1 MKDMFRKLQL
11 FAEEGAEGGA
21 GDAEA
26 STAEDQEGTQGDQ
39 NGSGEVEPGQK
50 PEKKYTD
57 EDLDRII
64 AKKIAAERKRMS
76 KLFNDEQQESELD
89 KRERDV
95 LKREL
100 RADAKDTLTSQ
111 GLPSTLADLIDY
123 SDRESSEK
131 SLENV
136 ISIFR
141 EATAQGVKNALRG
154 HAPRVGSSLPGKDP
168 IADAFAR
175 KAR

>member
-1 MKDMFRKLQL
+1 MRF
-11 FAEEGAEGGA
+11 
-21 GDAEA
+21 
-26 STAEDQEGTQGDQ
+26 ST
-39 NGSGEVEPGQK
+39 
-50 PEKKYTD
+50 
-57 EDLDRII
+57 
-64 AKKIAAERKRMS
+64 
-76 KLFNDEQQESELD
+76 LFNRLLKGSVAVEVYRRKENSED
-89 KRERDV
+89 GETQRDV

-123 SDRESSEK
+123 SDEESSEK

-154 HAPRVGSSLPGKDP
+154 HAPRVGASLPGKDP
-168 IADAFAR
+168 IADAFAK

>member
-26 STAEDQEGTQGDQ
+26 STAEDQEGAQGDQ
-39 NGSGEVEPGQK
+39 NESGRTEPGQK

-57 EDLDRII
+57 EDVDRII

-111 GLPSTLADLIDY
+111 GLPSTLADLVDY
-123 SDRESSEK
+123 SDKESSEK
-131 SLENV
+131 SLEAV
-136 ISIFR
+136 ISTFR
-141 EATAQGVKNALRG
+141 EAVAQGVKNALKG
-154 HAPRVGSSLPGKDP
+154 HAPRVGSNLPGKDP

>member
-1 MKDMFRKLQL
+1 
-11 FAEEGAEGGA
+11 
-21 GDAEA
+21 
-26 STAEDQEGTQGDQ
+26 
-39 NGSGEVEPGQK
+39 
-50 PEKKYTD
+50 
-57 EDLDRII
+57 
-64 AKKIAAERKRMS
+64 MS

-100 RADAKDTLTSQ
+100 RADAKDTLTRQ

-123 SDRESSEK
+123 SDKESSEQ

-141 EATAQGVKNALRG
+141 EATAQGIKNALRG
-154 HAPRVGSSLPGKDP
+154 HAPRVGASLPGKDP
-168 IADAFAR
+168 IADAFAK

>member
-1 MKDMFRKLQL
+1 MKDMFKKLQL
-11 FAEEGAEGGA
+11 FAEEGAIDQGA
-21 GDAEA
+21 GDAGDPA
-26 STAEDQEGTQGDQ
+26 AEDQGSNQGNQ
-39 NGSGEVEPGQK
+39 NNAQENEQEPK
-50 PEKKYTD
+50 KKYTD
-57 EDLDRII
+57 ADVDKIVSKR
-64 AKKIAAERKRMS
+64 IAAERKRLS

-100 RADAKDTLTSQ
+100 RADAKDTLTSH

-123 SDRESSEK
+123 SDKESSEK

>member
-11 FAEEGAEGGA
+11 FAKEGAEGGA

-39 NGSGEVEPGQK
+39 NGSGEAESGQK

-57 EDLDRII
+57 EDVDRII

-123 SDRESSEK
+123 SDKESSEK

-154 HAPRVGSSLPGKDP
+154 NVPRVGTSLSGKDP
-168 IADAFAR
+168 IADAFAK